1 MVRDAETGEIVI
13 NKNSEGAWSP
23 SLRSPSSPTAMILL
37 DRGLD
42 LERASS

>member
-1 MVRDAETGEIVI
+1 MVQDAETGVVI
-13 NKNSEGAWSP
+13 NKNSEAVVPIASITK
-23 SLRSPSSPTAMILL
+23 LMTAMILL